1 MAAEVTVAVE
11 QQQQQQQVAVV
22 LLLQQLPPPPPPP
35 PQQQQERERGVQQV
49 ELALALATAA
59 RNPCD
64 FTRTNTLAMR
74 RGLAIG

>member
-1 MAAEVTVAVE
+1 MAAEVTVTVE
-11 QQQQQQQVAVV
+11 QQQQQQQAAVV
-22 LLLQQLPPPPPPP
+22 VLLQQLPPPPPPP
-35 PQQQQERERGVQQV
+35 PPPQERERGVQQV